1 MCYISSCCNLT
12 NIRPVEHGI
21 NLSKETK
28 RSSRRPD
35 MTTFFNKISE
45 INTKDASRPHNN
57 AHATAT
63 PVDIRETY
71 LLAADGLQQI
81 IADAVNEGHSNF
93 LEAMIRDL
101 HLEADKADEIKGVS
115 QNFIDGLDRVPKK
128 QLKKTDICP
137 ICAEPF
143 LDDQYPL
150 VVQLPC
156 HPSHKFDLECIT
168 PWLKLQG
175 TCPLD
180 RKELEEKKQVVVPV
194 DNDEEDY
201 DDMIA

>member
-1 MCYISSCCNLT
+1 M
-12 NIRPVEHGI
+12 
-21 NLSKETK
+21 
-28 RSSRRPD
+28 
-35 MTTFFNKISE
+35 
-45 INTKDASRPHNN
+45 
-57 AHATAT
+57 
-63 PVDIRETY
+63 
-71 LLAADGLQQI
+71 
-81 IADAVNEGHSNF
+81 ADAVNEGHSSF

-101 HLEADKADEIKGVS
+101 QLGADKADEIKGVS
-115 QNFIDGLDRVPKK
+115 QTFIDSLDRVPKTR
-128 QLKKTDICP
+128 LKKTDVCP

-156 HPSHKFDLECIT
+156 HPSHKFDLECIA

-180 RKELEEKKQVVVPV
+180 RKELEKRKEVVIPK
-194 DNDEEDY
+194 DEEEDDY

>member
-1 MCYISSCCNLT
+1 M
-12 NIRPVEHGI
+12 
-21 NLSKETK
+21 
-28 RSSRRPD
+28 
-35 MTTFFNKISE
+35 
-45 INTKDASRPHNN
+45 
-57 AHATAT
+57 
-63 PVDIRETY
+63 
-71 LLAADGLQQI
+71 
-81 IADAVNEGHSNF
+81 ADAVNEGHSNF

-101 HLEADKADEIKGVS
+101 QLEADKADEIKGVS

-128 QLKKTDICP
+128 QLKKTDVCP
-137 ICAEPF
+137 ICAEHF

-156 HPSHKFDLECIT
+156 HPSHKFDLECIA

-180 RKELEEKKQVVVPV
+180 RKELEKKKKVVVPV
-194 DNDEEDY
+194 DEEEDY